1 MFVLFASQFELTE
14 RKKARSE
21 YEKMLFRQEME
32 AEELRISSESALKE
46 LQQLQVSCAFRYLTR
61 DSVEFGQPSKIL
73 RVTCANVSYFI
84 QGTLR
89 LVQKLRATFSTNQK
103 ATPNQS

>member
-1 MFVLFASQFELTE
+1 MGQNVFLLFFQFELLE

-46 LQQLQVSCAFRYLTR
+46 LQQLQVRYSALCR
-61 DSVEFGQPSKIL
+61 YISLFYPGEINLLSV
-73 RVTCANVSYFI
+73 
-84 QGTLR
+84 
-89 LVQKLRATFSTNQK
+89 
-103 ATPNQS
+103 